1 MSKVCSKC
9 NENKD
14 FIHFHKMSYSK
25 DGYQYVCKEC
35 NRKRD
40 RIRNVVKKE
49 YLKTK
54 SKENYWRDPKKHIKK
69 IKERQLRQKTPY
81 YSIYFLPEYN
91 YVGMTNWLENRISVH
106 KSQDNRKINIVKV
119 LGKVNSK
126 KDCAIIESL
135 FHKSG
140 FEGGDS
146 KNQNL
151 SNQAKDTHL
160 STFSNMYNKI
170 TNAPSGQKL

>member
-1 MSKVCSKC
+1 MSKVCKEC
-9 NENKD
+9 NEIKD
-14 FIHFHKMSYSK
+14 FIYFYKRNKSK

-35 NRKRD
+35 TKKRD
-40 RIRNVVKKE
+40 KINNVVNKE
-49 YLKTK
+49 AILAKI
-54 SKENYWRDPKKHIKK
+54 KENYWKDPKSHIKK
-69 IKERQLRQKTPY
+69 VKEHQSYQKTPHY
-81 YSIYFLPEYN
+81 NIYFLPEYN

-106 KSQDNRKINIVKV
+106 KCQGNKNINIVKV
-119 LGKVNSK
+119 LGKVDSK

-151 SNQAKDTHL
+151 SNLAKDIHL
-160 STFSNMYNKI
+160 SIFNNMYTKI
-170 TNAPSGQKL
+170 TNAPSGQ